1 MQVINKSFNVYK
13 FYELSAEAKQT
24 AIESYRNDEFYP
36 YDEWYDF
43 LKSDFHEILELI
55 GFYNIESSFCGFYSQ
70 GDGASFIADYAYK
83 AGCLKAIKNYAPKD
97 TELHSIVKGI
107 ISHQKDNGYKLECSI
122 THSGS
127 LYSHSNT
134 MCFDWSKNG
143 DSYFDWHNNFVESEI
158 EQLIKDLADWYY
170 SKLYNEYEYLMSNE
184 CIIENIEANDY
195 DFYESGKQYF

>member
-13 FYELSAEAKQT
+13 FSELSEKAKQV
-24 AIESYRNDEFYP
+24 AIDQYKYDEFYP

-43 LKSDFHEILELI
+43 VKSDFHEILELI
-55 GFYNIESSFCGFYSQ
+55 GFYNIKSYFTGFCSQ
-70 GDGASFIADYAYK
+70 GDGASFTADYAYK
-83 AGCLKAIKNYAPKD
+83 VGCLKAIKNYAPND
-97 TELHSIVKGI
+97 TELYNIVKGI
-107 ISHQKDNGYKLECSI
+107 VSHQKDNGYKLECSI

-134 MCFDWSKNG
+134 MRFDWSKNG
-143 DSYFDWHNNFVESEI
+143 DSYFDWYNNFVESEI

-170 SKLYNEYEYLMSNE
+170 SKLNAEYDYLLSDE
-184 CIIENIEANDY
+184 CIIENIESNEY